1 MNEIIEIL
9 LNGMSFGTFLGMFLC
24 ALAGVLVFF
33 MMQVYNSVKNDK
45 RTPDKFSFKYLLL
58 TSGPRIVIGFIC
70 IWAAIAYYGELSVK
84 LLNAPEPLNI
94 TGLISFL
101 MGIGIDS
108 LIKGILELGK
118 NSTKLVQKAVNG
130 S

>member
-1 MNEIIEIL
+1 MDEVKEIL
-9 LNGMSFGTFLGMFLC
+9 LNGMSLGHFTGMFLC

-33 MMQVYNSVKNDK
+33 MMQVQNSIKNDK

-84 LLNAPEPLNI
+84 LLNATEPLQI

-101 MGIGIDS
+101 MGFGIDS

-118 NSTKLVQKAVNG
+118 NSTKLVQKAVNNT
-130 S
+130 